1 MDILEGSVLFLDKPY
16 NWTSFDLVR
25 KVQNMVMKAYNCK
38 KIKIGHAGTLDPLAD
53 GLMILCTG
61 KKTKE
66 IDSYQAKEKE
76 YIAKIFI
83 GATTPSFDLETEID
97 AEYETGHITK
107 QLFEETVKTF
117 IGTQEQTPPSFSAK
131 KIDGK
136 RAYKKARKGEMVE
149 IKPVTIDIPLLEV
162 VNFEMP
168 YAEIKIVCSKGTY
181 IRSLTHDIGK
191 ALGSGAYMAG
201 LKRTRIGEYKL
212 EDALSID
219 QLRNIIWEAAGSPA
233 ETIA

>member
-1 MDILEGSVLFLDKPY
+1 MDILGGSVLFLNKPY
-16 NWTSFDLVR
+16 GWTSFDLVR
-25 KVQNMVMKAYNCK
+25 KVQNMVMKTYNCK

-61 KKTKE
+61 KMTKQ

-76 YIAKIFI
+76 YVAKIFL
-83 GATTPSFDLETEID
+83 GATTPSFDLETEVD
-97 AEYETGHITK
+97 AQYDTAHITK
-107 QLFEETVKTF
+107 QLFEETVKGF

-162 VNFEMP
+162 LSFDLP

-181 IRSLTHDIGK
+181 IRTLTHDIGK

-212 EDALSID
+212 EDSMSLD
-219 QLRNIIWEAAGSPA
+219 QVAQILKESVAAHS
-233 ETIA
+233 ETN